1 MLYSEI
7 VVGCS
12 EIRTK
17 RINTLFLQ
25 NVEFM
30 NDESGGAKS
39 KVVNTCWKQKI
50 NEQYHFLRTL
60 LLFRPAVACVLTIQL
75 QLCPMLTIRRVS

>member
-39 KVVNTCWKQKI
+39 KVVNTC
-50 NEQYHFLRTL
+50 
-60 LLFRPAVACVLTIQL
+60 
-75 QLCPMLTIRRVS
+75 